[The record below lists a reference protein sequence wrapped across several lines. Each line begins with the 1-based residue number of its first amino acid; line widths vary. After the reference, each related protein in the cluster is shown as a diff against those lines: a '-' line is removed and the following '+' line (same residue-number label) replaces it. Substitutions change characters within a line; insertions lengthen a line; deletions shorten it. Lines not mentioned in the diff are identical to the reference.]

1 MFKYISLL
9 FIFISFT
16 ACTEKNNIEK
26 IFNNA
31 VSENFSGSILVA
43 SEGEI
48 IFTGANGKRDF
59 ENDIPLMS
67 SDIFELAS
75 ISKQFTAMMVMICK
89 EKGLL
94 DYDDLVKSIW
104 ISLIRE
110 FQLEIFLHIQ
120 ADYPTIRL

>member
-48 IFTGANGKRDF
+48 IFTGGRPQD
-59 ENDIPLMS
+59 PLAGGLQPPAPS
-67 SDIFELAS
+67 QIFE
-75 ISKQFTAMMVMICK
+75 
-89 EKGLL
+89 
-94 DYDDLVKSIW
+94 
-104 ISLIRE
+104 
-110 FQLEIFLHIQ
+110 
-120 ADYPTIRL
+120 RLRL